1 MHIFLQHMHV
11 PTHLIMTSESIS
23 FFHVLT
29 LLFADT
35 GVEQMTKLY
44 QVVMEIRDE
53 QTNIRNEQ
61 KEMRD
66 EQKELA
72 KKVPT
77 VTLLTDLTPSDAS
90 TRKGGEI
97 GVLWRAL
104 GLPDAAVEIPGEPYK
119 SEYSM
124 RKFSF
129 SWAGKSLEKEGY
141 DALKEHLGSNG
152 FSDIHCVEA
161 GERLVSGELFD
172 VNVFEL
178 RKKLGSHGE
187 PLIARVRLHGRT
199 DFVALRKGVICP
211 PKSHILRH
219 MVDYAIEVKRP
230 KDMETAGQAK
240 CEREAMMQLIGLC
253 VDNARSAPPTI
264 LTNMATK
271 HFVFY
276 LDMHTEDPLA
286 FCIKKQICS
295 SLLCAASFA
304 LMLAENRE
312 RQGIAQDFGRG
323 PTPVTSPKDSV
334 HAQDDDS
341 QDLEGKCTWQDNVI
355 LSISMGAI
363 KKKTCLV
370 TSTF

>member
-1 MHIFLQHMHV
+1 
-11 PTHLIMTSESIS
+11 MTSESIS

-119 SEYSM
+119 SDYSM

-187 PLIARVRLHGRT
+187 PLIARVSQVVLQDRFCHFHKRRNLPTRKSYTIAPYGKLFHRSQKTGR
-199 DFVALRKGVICP
+199 
-211 PKSHILRH
+211 
-219 MVDYAIEVKRP
+219 
-230 KDMETAGQAK
+230 
-240 CEREAMMQLIGLC
+240 
-253 VDNARSAPPTI
+253 
-264 LTNMATK
+264 
-271 HFVFY
+271 
-276 LDMHTEDPLA
+276 
-286 FCIKKQICS
+286 
-295 SLLCAASFA
+295 
-304 LMLAENRE
+304 
-312 RQGIAQDFGRG
+312 
-323 PTPVTSPKDSV
+323 
-334 HAQDDDS
+334 HAN
-341 QDLEGKCTWQDNVI
+341 C
-355 LSISMGAI
+355 
-363 KKKTCLV
+363 
-370 TSTF
+370 